1 MTTPTAAAAPSPLI
15 APRIDTTPS
24 YGGIFIAEDIATLIE
39 GFKTND
45 WIDVT
50 IGGVAATLDAV
61 SLVIDPLGQVAAM
74 GAAFLME
81 HVKPL
86 SDALD
91 FVAGDPDQIA
101 AYSQTWR
108 NAADSVDRAGTDL
121 QAAVDRETL
130 DWTGAA
136 GDAYRAHMNE
146 QLNAILGL
154 RNASTAMSEI
164 VQGVGLMVSFAR
176 GLVRDLV
183 AQFLATLAV
192 RLPTWLAAEGL
203 TVGLATPAVVAQ
215 AAELIATWTARVARV
230 LRGIAKTLQKLLPIL
245 RHLDELIRSLVV
257 LLKRLARKAPHG
269 EHGPHGPHSGGGP
282 HEPGLH
288 EPGLHEPGLHEP
300 GLAGGEAP
308 HRTPDEIDQ
317 IIEGIREESTV
328 QPGETVSGG
337 TGARGTAGEQG
348 MGFAYSQ
355 EQGWAFLEGPSGT
368 SGHASNAAGFDG
380 VAFRTDGP
388 PEIHI
393 LDNKSLAREGNVGSA
408 TAITD
413 NLGQNLDALAQRAA
427 DPRLRRTEDPGAAR
441 LDLAGPGRG
450 RQRPA
455 TTTQCAPGGDQL
467 RWPVHR
473 RHGRPGPPGSGVP
486 RRAMTLDVQ

>member
-1 MTTPTAAAAPSPLI
+1 MTTPTTAPNPLI
-15 APRIDTTPS
+15 APRVDTTPI
-24 YGGIFIAEDIATLIE
+24 YGGIFIAEDIATLVE

-45 WIDVT
+45 WVDVAL
-50 IGGVAATLDAV
+50 GAVSATLDAAAI
-61 SLVIDPLGQVAAM
+61 VIDPFGQVAAM

-91 FVAGDPDQIA
+91 AVAGDPDQVA
-101 AYSQTWR
+101 AYSQTWH
-108 NAADSVDRAGTDL
+108 NAAVAVERAGGDL
-121 QAAVDRETL
+121 QSAMDRETL

-146 QLNAILGL
+146 QLNAILAL

-164 VQGVGLMVSFAR
+164 VQGVGIVVAFAR

-183 AQFLATLAV
+183 AQALATLAV

-203 TVGLATPAVVAQ
+203 TIGLATPAVVAQ
-215 AAELIATWTARVARV
+215 AAELIATWTARVSRV
-230 LRGIAKTLQKLLPIL
+230 LRGITKTLQKLIPIV
-245 RHLDELIRSLVV
+245 RRLDTLIRDLVA

-269 EHGPHGPHSGGGP
+269 EHGPHGPHSSG
-282 HEPGLH
+282 GLH
-288 EPGLHEPGLHEP
+288 EPGLHEPGLH
-300 GLAGGEAP
+300 GEAP

-317 IIEGIREESTV
+317 IVEGIREESTV
-328 QPGETVSGG
+328 QPGESLSGG
-337 TGARGTAGEQG
+337 TEARGTGGEQG

-355 EQGWAFLEGPSGT
+355 QQGWAFLEGPSGT

-393 LDNKSLAREGNVGSA
+393 LDNKSLASQGNVSSA

-427 DPRLRRTEDPGAAR
+427 DPRMNDVPRIQELRDSIAQARDAVANGQPLPPNVHLVVTNSGGASTGVTAR
-441 LDLAGPGRG
+441 LAQQGVEFRD
-450 RQRPA
+450 
-455 TTTQCAPGGDQL
+455 
-467 RWPVHR
+467 VH
-473 RHGRPGPPGSGVP
+473 
-486 RRAMTLDVQ
+486 